1 MCSYFCKYTKIYIYF
16 LTLSNYIENMDTQDL
31 QRLKNKYDIIGNDA
45 ALNRALETAVAVAPT
60 DLTVLVTGESGV
72 GKENIPKII
81 HQYSLRKNNKYFAVN
96 CGAIPEGTI
105 DSELFGHEKGSFTG
119 AIETRKGYFEE
130 ADGGTL
136 FLDEIGELPLPSQAK
151 LLRVL
156 QNGEFIK
163 VGSSKVQKT
172 DVRVIA
178 ATNVNLMHN
187 VSIGKFREDLYYRL
201 NAIQI
206 RMPALRDRKGDIYLF
221 FRKFTSDFS
230 EKYGMSK
237 VSLTN
242 DAIDVLINY
251 RWPGNIRQ
259 LKNVAETV
267 AALESEKLTHSAER
281 CEVDA
286 QTLKQ
291 YMPAED
297 ASMLPVASSAPM
309 ESGLSD
315 SDKQMIVKAILDLK
329 QEVDNLKAQ
338 VGNMSSA
345 PALKPAEPVAE
356 DAEWQGQGTPG
367 RHAEIK
373 KIIEIDSN
381 PKEEEPENLSL
392 KQNEVELIAKALE
405 RHDGN
410 RKLAAQELGMSERT
424 LYRKISKYD
433 LDKKPEN

>member
-1 MCSYFCKYTKIYIYF
+1 
-16 LTLSNYIENMDTQDL
+16 MDSQEL

-81 HQYSLRKNNKYFAVN
+81 HQNSLRKTSKYFAVN

-136 FLDEIGELPLPSQAK
+136 FLDEIGELPLASQAK

-178 ATNVNLMHN
+178 ATNVNLLYA
-187 VSIGKFREDLYYRL
+187 VGKGKFREDLYYRL

-206 RMPALRDRKGDIYLF
+206 MMPALRERKEDIYLL

-230 EKYGMSK
+230 ERYGMGK
-237 VSLTN
+237 VTLTN
-242 DAIDVLINY
+242 DAIDLLINY

-267 AALESEKLTHSAER
+267 TALESEKLTRASER
-281 CEVDA
+281 CVVDSEA
-286 QTLKQ
+286 LSRYIPKNE
-291 YMPAED
+291 AGL
-297 ASMLPVASSAPM
+297 LPVAAP
-309 ESGLSD
+309 EHSGGAMPD
-315 SDKQMIVKAILDLK
+315 SDKQMIIKAIFDLK
-329 QEVDNLKAQ
+329 QEVDNLKARLDAGERP
-338 VGNMSSA
+338 VT
-345 PALKPAEPVAE
+345 PALRPAISPVPEPDE
-356 DAEWQGQGTPG
+356 AEWQGSGEPVTG
-367 RHAEIK
+367 GEIG
-373 KIIEIDSN
+373 KIVDISAGV
-381 PKEEEPENLSL
+381 PKNQNLS
-392 KQNEVELIAKALE
+392 VEKAKLDMIVKALE
-405 RHDGN
+405 KHDGN
-410 RKLAAQELGMSERT
+410 RKLAALDLGVPDRT
-424 LYRKISKYD
+424 LYRWIAKYN
-433 LDKKPEN
+433 LGKKYGK